1 MKAMQRIMNTVA
13 DWVGAK
19 FNNLTVR
26 RKKLI
31 VLILSIL
38 MGLYWISIVIK
49 GEGI

>member
-1 MKAMQRIMNTVA
+1 MDTVA

-31 VLILSIL
+31 VLLLSFL

-49 GEGI
+49 CEGG